1 MGVRLGSV
9 LPHGPASVL
18 QAVVATYPVLTQ
30 HLLHCY
36 PNCVMNNNSFNSPGS
51 IGDAEG
57 LIGRPE
63 GGRLKMSK
71 PNVCSCRYKR

>member
-30 HLLHCY
+30 HFLQCY
-36 PNCVMNNNSFNSPGS
+36 PNCVISNNSFYCPSS
-51 IGDAEG
+51 IDDPER

-63 GGRLKMSK
+63 GGRLKMSE
-71 PNVCSCRYKR
+71 PNVGSCRHKR